1 MIDLVNVSRLQAS
14 PSESLSDDKAM
25 DFRDW
30 IIIVIAFSVFAIF
43 IALEKWY
50 WRRRAVNKFDRKDS
64 RANYALVAMQV
75 MCGRIGK
82 ALFIVAALEW
92 VRQQGPQIVPD
103 AWWAGVILF
112 LGVDLGYYWFHRAS
126 HRVRFLWAIH
136 ESHHSSELMNLSVAL
151 RQPPLEPLVDWPF
164 FIGLAWIGFSA
175 KAILTMYAFNLFYQ
189 FFIHTEAVN
198 KLPRWI
204 EYWLNTPSHHRVHHG
219 TNPEYI
225 DRNYAGALIIW
236 DRLFGSFEPERAPVR
251 YGVLH
256 PVNSTNPF
264 YVGFHLWADIFRDV
278 LKPSSL
284 LVKIKHVCAPPD
296 WAEKRAARLKT
307 NA

>member
-1 MIDLVNVSRLQAS
+1 MNS
-14 PSESLSDDKAM
+14 K
-25 DFRDW
+25 DW
-30 IIIVIAFSVFAIF
+30 TILITAFSVFAIF
-43 IALEKWY
+43 IAVEWFY
-50 WRRRAVNKFDRKDS
+50 WRWKGIRKFRTKDS
-64 RANYALVAMQV
+64 LANYVLVLMQV
-75 MCGRIGK
+75 TFGILGK
-82 ALFIVAALEW
+82 TLFIIFALDW
-92 VRQQGPQIVPD
+92 IRQQGPQVVTD
-103 AWWAGVILF
+103 AWWAGVVLF

-126 HRVRFLWAIH
+126 HRMRFLWAIH

-164 FIGLAWIGFSA
+164 FIGLAWLGFSA

-189 FFIHTEAVN
+189 FFIHTEVVR

-225 DRNYAGALIIW
+225 DKNYAGVLIIW
-236 DRLFGSFEPERAPVR
+236 DRIFGSFEPERAPVK

-256 PVNSTNPF
+256 PVNSFNPF

-278 LKPSSL
+278 LKPSSWL
-284 LVKIKHVCAPPD
+284 TKLKHVFAPPD
-296 WAEKRAARLKT
+296 WAETDGARLKT